1 MPDDLVLRGQFVVLR
16 RATVDD
22 VASLAAIVE
31 SPEVSRWWGSA
42 FTAGDVAA
50 EDAVGF
56 AVEVGGELAGFV
68 QYSEEN
74 EPDYR
79 HAGIDIFLA
88 AAYQG
93 RGLGPDAVR
102 TVARYLFEERGHHR
116 LTIDP
121 AADNARAIAS
131 YAKVG
136 FTPVGVM
143 RGYERGRDGTWHDGL
158 LMDLLRDE
166 LR

>member
-1 MPDDLVLRGQFVVLR
+1 MPDDPVLRGEVVVLR

-22 VASLAAIVE
+22 VAGLAAIVE
-31 SPEVSRWWGSA
+31 SPAVSRWWGTP
-42 FTAGDVAA
+42 FTAADVAA

-74 EPDYR
+74 EPGYR

-88 AAYQG
+88 ATYQG
-93 RGLGPDAVR
+93 RGLGTDAVR
-102 TVARYLFEERGHHR
+102 TVARHLFEERRHHR

-131 YAKVG
+131 YSKVG
-136 FTPVGVM
+136 FRPVGVM
-143 RGYERGRDGTWHDGL
+143 RKYERGSDGTWHDGL